1 MALHHQESLSDPQEI
16 ALLFDDEVPQDQK
29 YLFCHKYLLHSHLS
43 PSQKED
49 VCLIVSQEY
58 YKGKIWIDVLKYILY
73 VGLAVV
79 LLIYY
84 SDVSRDK

>member
-1 MALHHQESLSDPQEI
+1 M
-16 ALLFDDEVPQDQK
+16 LFDDEVPQDQK
-29 YLFCHKYLLHSHLS
+29 YLFCHKYLAHYNLS

-49 VCLIVSQEY
+49 VCLIVSEEY
-58 YKGKIWIDVLKYILY
+58 YKPKIWINVLKYILY

-84 SDVSRDK
+84 SDISKGK